1 MPYYWTSIWNIYV
14 NSSLETI
21 KPEQVILD
29 LTWFFME
36 QDEEILESLYK
47 ECNDGNYREPY
58 PDENCQ
64 FKDWFEDISKAHFN
78 FCGEGDNIMKILL
91 EGTTSISSSNAS
103 SIIHLAPC
111 PIIRKFIV
119 EMTEFYLENDDDY
132 DDYYSRDSVEL
143 VQEVRDGRQS
153 PRSIALQSYYG
164 LADGPVTSDEE
175 EEDYDSMPE
184 LIDDEEEETEE
195 DYDSEYEAE
204 MEGCDCGWCKAARR
218 SELAYQLYLHEYG
231 NNPHFPPIIRLG
243 HGCRL

>member
-14 NSSLETI
+14 NSSLVTI

-47 ECNDGNYREPY
+47 ECDSGNYREPY

-64 FKDWFEDISKAHFN
+64 FKDWFEDIGKAHFN

-91 EGTTSISSSNAS
+91 EGTTNISKSNAS

-132 DDYYSRDSVEL
+132 DDYYSRDAQIL
-143 VQEVRDGRQS
+143 QAVRDGRLS
-153 PRSIALQSYYG
+153 PFNFS
-164 LADGPVTSDEE
+164 LANRPVTSDEE

-184 LIDDEEEETEE
+184 LESNEE

-204 MEGCDCGWCKAARR
+204 MEGCDCGWCKASRR

-231 NNPHFPPIIRLG
+231 NSPHQCRPTGWYQNGLAGCGGRL
-243 HGCRL
+243 